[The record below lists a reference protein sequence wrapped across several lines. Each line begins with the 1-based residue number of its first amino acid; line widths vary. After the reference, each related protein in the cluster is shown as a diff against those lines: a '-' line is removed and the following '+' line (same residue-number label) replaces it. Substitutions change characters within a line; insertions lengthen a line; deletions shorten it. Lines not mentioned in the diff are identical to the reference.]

1 MTVINGDKR
10 NTMLLHKEILSDILL
25 EFTDNNI
32 PVSIDI
38 FSCRNG
44 ELILSI
50 RINQEHFRA
59 CNKPPFNLVNY
70 LDSLNNMIDFLE
82 SEGYSTYLKQ
92 AYYDNI
98 IYEVSEKYK
107 ETFQSIKN
115 FKSII
120 NNYQIKKHFEIHGL
134 KITVKY

>member
-1 MTVINGDKR
+1 MIDGDKQ
-10 NTMLLHKEILSDILL
+10 NAMLLHKEILSDILL

-32 PVSIDI
+32 PVSMDV
-38 FSCRNG
+38 
-44 ELILSI
+44 LLSRRYGPLLKI
-50 RINQEHFRA
+50 RINQEY
-59 CNKPPFNLVNY
+59 CSVWNKPPFNLVDY

-82 SEGYSTYLKQ
+82 SEGYSTHLKH

-115 FKSII
+115 FKSKQNRKII
-120 NNYQIKKHFEIHGL
+120 MKN
-134 KITVKY
+134 